1 MKQIKTFFE
10 LSESVG
16 HSSTSDNPLSE
27 SASDMISFKAKI
39 GGWSLRETQTY
50 VELYKEP
57 KEIYPANVIGGEAE
71 WTLDIR
77 TTKWGLELGAN
88 GAYIKSMT
96 LTIEYEDTSAEEEVQ
111 KIIEVTGESLN
122 PENIT
127 TEVHEFPLY
136 LNNIEITMNE
146 SMDPK
151 DWKVTIHIGNI
162 S

>member
-1 MKQIKTFFE
+1 MKQIKTFSE
-10 LSESVG
+10 LSESLG
-16 HSSTSDNPLSE
+16 HTSTSDNPLSE
-27 SASDMISFKAKI
+27 SASDMTTFKAKI

-50 VELYKEP
+50 VGLYDEP
-57 KEIYPANVIGGEAE
+57 KEIYPANVIGGDAE
-71 WTLDIR
+71 WSLDIR
-77 TTKWGLELGAN
+77 ATKWGLELGDN

-111 KIIEVTGESLN
+111 KIIEVPGESLN
-122 PENIT
+122 LENIT

-136 LNNIEITMNE
+136 LNSIDISMNG

-151 DWKVTIHIGNI
+151 DWKLTIHIGNI